1 MSALPSHA
9 LIPFLNGKIT
19 MADAATLMI
28 SVGSYL
34 PERVVTNKELTAFVD
49 TSDEWIRQRTGIAQ
63 RHIVAEGEKTSDTAC
78 HAATQ
83 ALDRAGLEAGDIDLI
98 IIATSTPD
106 DTFPSTATKVQHRV
120 GAHAAV
126 AFDVQA
132 VCAGFVYAL
141 DVADA
146 MLTAGRGKRAL
157 VIGAESFSKILD
169 WSDRSTCVLFGD
181 GAGAVILERSEDP
194 QGYGVLATRLHA
206 DGAHRDILYVDGGP
220 SSSGEVGHVRM
231 EGNKVFRHAVDKLS
245 SVMDEVLEA
254 ADIPVSDVDWLVPHQ
269 ANIRIIEGMQKK
281 MGLSDERVV
290 KTVSEH
296 ANTSAASIPLALSA
310 AVGDGRIR
318 DGQVLAFEAI
328 GGGLVWGAALVRYGR
343 PAE

>member
-1 MSALPSHA
+1 MS
-9 LIPFLNGKIT
+9 
-19 MADAATLMI
+19 DAATLMI

-34 PERVVTNKELTAFVD
+34 PERVVTNEELASFVD

-63 RHIVAEGEKTSDTAC
+63 RHIVAEGEKTSDLAC
-78 HAATQ
+78 NAAQQ
-83 ALDRAGLEAGDIDLI
+83 ALDRAGLDAGDIDLI

-106 DTFPSTATKVQHRV
+106 DTFPSTATKVQHQL
-120 GAHAAV
+120 GAHGAV

-146 MLTAGRGKRAL
+146 MLTAGRGRRAL

-181 GAGAVILERSEDP
+181 GAGAVILERSDASS
-194 QGYGVLATRLHA
+194 GYGVLATKLHA

-220 SSSGEVGHVRM
+220 SSSGVVGHVRM

-254 ADIPVSDVDWLVPHQ
+254 AGMPVSDVDWLVPHQ

-281 MGLSDERVV
+281 MGLPDDRVV
-290 KTVSEH
+290 KTVSQH

-310 AVGDGRIR
+310 AVGDGRIQ
-318 DGQVLAFEAI
+318 DGHVLAFEAI

-343 PAE
+343 PEA

>member
-1 MSALPSHA
+1 
-9 LIPFLNGKIT
+9 
-19 MADAATLMI
+19 MADSATLMI

-34 PERVVTNKELTAFVD
+34 PQRVVTNAELASFVD

-63 RHIVAEGEKTSDTAC
+63 RHIVAEGEKTSDLARN
-78 HAATQ
+78 AAQQ
-83 ALDRAGLEAGDIDLI
+83 ALERAGIKADQLDLI
-98 IIATSTPD
+98 IVATSTPD
-106 DTFPSTATKVQHRV
+106 DTFPSTATKVQHQL
-120 GAHAAV
+120 GASGAI

-146 MLTAGRGKRAL
+146 MLSAGRGKRAL

-169 WSDRSTCVLFGD
+169 WNDRSTCVLFGD
-181 GAGAVILERSEDP
+181 GAGAVLLERSDEAH
-194 QGYGVLATRLHA
+194 GYGVLASRLHA

-231 EGNKVFRHAVDKLS
+231 EGNKVFRHAVEKLS

-254 ADIPVSDVDWLVPHQ
+254 AGMPVTEVDWLVPHQ

-281 MGLSDERVV
+281 MNLPDSQVV
-290 KTVSEH
+290 KTVHEH
-296 ANTSAASIPLALSA
+296 ANTSAASIPLALA
-310 AVGDGRIR
+310 EAVGDGRIS

-343 PAE
+343 PASA

>member
-1 MSALPSHA
+1 
-9 LIPFLNGKIT
+9 
-19 MADAATLMI
+19 MADSATLMI

-34 PERVVTNKELTAFVD
+34 PERVVSNDELAGFVD

-63 RHIVAEGEKTSDTAC
+63 RHIVADGEMTSDLARI
-78 HAATQ
+78 AAER
-83 ALDRAGLEAGDIDLI
+83 ALERAGIGADEIDLI

-106 DTFPSTATKVQHRV
+106 DTFPSTATKVQHQL
-120 GAHAAV
+120 GATGAI

-146 MLTAGRGKRAL
+146 MLSAGRGKRAL

-169 WSDRSTCVLFGD
+169 WNDRSTCVLFGD
-181 GAGAVILERSEDP
+181 GAGAVLLERSDDP
-194 QGYGVLATRLHA
+194 RGYGVLASRLHA

-220 SSSGEVGHVRM
+220 SSSGAVGHVRM
-231 EGNKVFRHAVDKLS
+231 EGNKVFRHAVEKLS
-245 SVMDEVLEA
+245 SVMDEVLVA
-254 ADIPVSDVDWLVPHQ
+254 ADMPVTAVDWLVPHQ

-281 MGLSDERVV
+281 MGLPDSQVV
-290 KTVSEH
+290 KTVHNH
-296 ANTSAASIPLALSA
+296 ANTSAASIPLALA
-310 AVGDGRIR
+310 EAVSDGRIS

-343 PAE
+343 PA

>member
-1 MSALPSHA
+1 
-9 LIPFLNGKIT
+9 

-34 PERVVTNKELTAFVD
+34 PERIMTNQELTALVD

-63 RHIVAEGEKTSDTAC
+63 RHIVAEGEKTSDLAR
-78 HAATQ
+78 HAAEQ
-83 ALDRAGLEAGDIDLI
+83 ALDSAGLVAGDLDLI

-106 DTFPSTATKVQHRV
+106 DTFPSTATKVQHQL
-120 GAHAAV
+120 GAYQAV

-146 MLTAGRGKRAL
+146 MLTAGRGKRAM

-181 GAGAVILERSEDP
+181 GAGAVILERSDNAT
-194 QGYGVLATRLHA
+194 GYGVLASKLHA

-220 SSSGEVGHVRM
+220 SSSGKVGHVRM

-254 ADIPVSDVDWLVPHQ
+254 ADMPVSDVDWLVPHQ

-281 MGLSDERVV
+281 MGLSDDRVV
-290 KTVSEH
+290 KTVHQH

-310 AVGDGRIR
+310 AVGDGRVR
-318 DGQVLAFEAI
+318 DGHVLAFEAI

-343 PAE
+343 PSG

>member
-1 MSALPSHA
+1 
-9 LIPFLNGKIT
+9 

-34 PERVVTNKELTAFVD
+34 PERIMTNQELTALVD

-63 RHIVAEGEKTSDTAC
+63 RHIVAEGEKTSDLAR
-78 HAATQ
+78 HAAEQ
-83 ALDRAGLEAGDIDLI
+83 ALDSAGLVAGDLDLI

-106 DTFPSTATKVQHRV
+106 DTFPSTATKVQHQL
-120 GAHAAV
+120 GAYQAV

-146 MLTAGRGKRAL
+146 MLTAGRGKRAM

-181 GAGAVILERSEDP
+181 GAGAVILERSDNAT
-194 QGYGVLATRLHA
+194 GYGVLASKLHA
-206 DGAHRDILYVDGGP
+206 DGAHREILYVDGGP
-220 SSSGEVGHVRM
+220 SSSGKVGHVRM

-254 ADIPVSDVDWLVPHQ
+254 ANMPVSDVDWLVPHQ

-281 MGLSDERVV
+281 MGLSDDCVV
-290 KTVSEH
+290 KTVHEH

-310 AVGDGRIR
+310 AVGDGRVR
-318 DGQVLAFEAI
+318 DGHVLAFEAI

-343 PAE
+343 PSG

>member
-1 MSALPSHA
+1 
-9 LIPFLNGKIT
+9 

-34 PERVVTNKELTAFVD
+34 PERVVTNEELTAFVD

-63 RHIVAEGEKTSDTAC
+63 RHIVADGEKTSDLAC
-78 HAATQ
+78 HAARQ

-106 DTFPSTATKVQHRV
+106 DTFPSTATKVQSQL
-120 GAHAAV
+120 GAQGAV

-254 ADIPVSDVDWLVPHQ
+254 ADMPVSDVDWLVPHQ

-281 MGLSDERVV
+281 MGLSDDRVV

-343 PAE
+343 PAG

>member
-1 MSALPSHA
+1 
-9 LIPFLNGKIT
+9 
-19 MADAATLMI
+19 MADSATLMI
-28 SVGSYL
+28 SVGSYV
-34 PERVVTNKELTAFVD
+34 PDRVVANDELDELVD
-49 TSDEWIRQRTGIAQ
+49 TSDEWICQRTGIAQ
-63 RHIVAEGEKTSDTAC
+63 RHIVADGEKTSDLARI
-78 HAATQ
+78 AAER
-83 ALDRAGLEAGDIDLI
+83 ALQRAGVAAHEIDLI

-106 DTFPSTATKVQHRV
+106 DTFPSTATKVQHQL
-120 GAHAAV
+120 GATKAI

-146 MLTAGRGKRAL
+146 MLSAGRGRRAL

-169 WSDRSTCVLFGD
+169 WNDRSTCVLFGD
-181 GAGAVILERSEDP
+181 GAGAVLLERSDDP
-194 QGYGVLATRLHA
+194 RGFGVLASKLHA

-220 SSSGEVGHVRM
+220 SSSGAVGHVRM
-231 EGNKVFRHAVDKLS
+231 EGNKVFRHAVEKLS

-254 ADIPVSDVDWLVPHQ
+254 ADMPVTAVDWLVPHQ

-281 MGLSDERVV
+281 MGLPDDQVV
-290 KTVSEH
+290 KTVHDH
-296 ANTSAASIPLALSA
+296 ANTSAASIPLALA
-310 AVGDGRIR
+310 EAVGDGRIS

-343 PAE
+343 PV

>member
-1 MSALPSHA
+1 
-9 LIPFLNGKIT
+9 
-19 MADAATLMI
+19 MADSATLMI

-34 PERVVTNKELTAFVD
+34 PQRVVTNAELASFVD

-63 RHIVAEGEKTSDTAC
+63 RHIVAEGEKTSDLARN
-78 HAATQ
+78 AAQQ
-83 ALDRAGLEAGDIDLI
+83 ALERAGIKADQLDLI
-98 IIATSTPD
+98 IVATSTPD
-106 DTFPSTATKVQHRV
+106 DTFPSTATKVQHQL
-120 GAHAAV
+120 GASGAI

-146 MLTAGRGKRAL
+146 MLSAGRGKRAL

-169 WSDRSTCVLFGD
+169 WNDRSTCVLFGD
-181 GAGAVILERSEDP
+181 GAGAVLLERSDEAH
-194 QGYGVLATRLHA
+194 GYGVLASRLHA

-231 EGNKVFRHAVDKLS
+231 EGNKVFRHAVEKLS

-254 ADIPVSDVDWLVPHQ
+254 AGMPVTEVDWLVPHQ

-281 MGLSDERVV
+281 MNLPDSQVV
-290 KTVSEH
+290 KTVHEH
-296 ANTSAASIPLALSA
+296 ANTSAASIPLALA
-310 AVGDGRIR
+310 EAVGDGRIS

-343 PAE
+343 PALV

>member
-1 MSALPSHA
+1 
-9 LIPFLNGKIT
+9 
-19 MADAATLMI
+19 MADSATLMI

-34 PERVVTNKELTAFVD
+34 PERVVTNDELAKFVD

-63 RHIVAEGEKTSDTAC
+63 RHIVADGEKTSDLARI
-78 HAATQ
+78 AAER
-83 ALDRAGLEAGDIDLI
+83 ALQRAGVAAHEIDLI

-106 DTFPSTATKVQHRV
+106 DTFPSTATKVQHQL
-120 GAHAAV
+120 GATKAV

-146 MLTAGRGKRAL
+146 MLSAGRGRRAL

-169 WSDRSTCVLFGD
+169 WNDRSTCVLFGD
-181 GAGAVILERSEDP
+181 GAGAVLLERSDDP
-194 QGYGVLATRLHA
+194 RGFGVLASKLHA

-220 SSSGEVGHVRM
+220 SSSGAVGHVRM
-231 EGNKVFRHAVDKLS
+231 EGNKVFRHAVEKLS

-254 ADIPVSDVDWLVPHQ
+254 ADMPVTAVDWLVPHQ

-281 MGLSDERVV
+281 MGLPDDQVV
-290 KTVSEH
+290 KTVHDH
-296 ANTSAASIPLALSA
+296 ANTSAASIPLALA
-310 AVGDGRIR
+310 EAVGDGRIS

-343 PAE
+343 PV